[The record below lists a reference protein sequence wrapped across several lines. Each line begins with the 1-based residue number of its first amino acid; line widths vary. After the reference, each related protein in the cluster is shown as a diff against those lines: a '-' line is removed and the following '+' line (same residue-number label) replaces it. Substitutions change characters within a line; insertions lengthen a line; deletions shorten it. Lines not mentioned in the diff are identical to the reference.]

1 MKSSPSYARRFFM
14 PACMN
19 KKHILLYGLIN
30 ALGVFVYTSG
40 VAYVMFHLGNLF
52 PAMPGMMGLAL
63 MLMLFVVSATVV
75 GALVLGK
82 PILWYFENKKREALQ
97 LFLTT
102 LAWLFA
108 MVTILFAILM
118 TIYAARV

>member
-1 MKSSPSYARRFFM
+1 
-14 PACMN
+14 MN

-52 PAMPGMMGLAL
+52 PAMPGVMWLAL